1 MTYSFAP
8 SNDPLFV
15 AEGDLVQFQFQAP
28 LTWNTT
34 ETITVQIGDLTQFW
48 YITTIP
54 EDFTPDPFPFQR
66 YEGAELDTLYTYA
79 DGTRTGEEIVVVS
92 GLTPTTQ
99 AAVYIAANVSGGIDT
114 YAMRIDYD
122 GDGTFDTGWFQPTS
136 LDAITVEN
144 GARIQIRGRSS
155 IFSNDETR
163 ITVVIG
169 TSSEVWVIQTVT
181 VPLNEPIPFP
191 TFDSLT
197 GLDIL
202 EVAYS
207 NIVQI
212 NGLTTDA
219 AVSLTG
225 GADYGISNTNSTTVN
240 GDGYAVLTGADFDNP
255 PATISN
261 GQFLQLRLTASEF
274 ANTPALTSVSIGDIA
289 GGSSW
294 TITTGS
300 NPSETPGSF
309 SFTDQTGVPED
320 TLIASDPAPPG
331 GLTGLDLPV
340 EAVLVSTTS
349 TDVRIKVNS
358 GSVTTLPVTVENGD
372 VLTLY
377 QQSSPDFDG
386 VVSTVIQVGTRVISS
401 WDVITNSGPDYDA
414 LFTPPSNLT
423 NQIPDTFVTS
433 SSVSVT
439 DINRP
444 ITITATNGA
453 LISIDF
459 GTFTASPVTFDPSV
473 NTSFRLGLLTSTSL
487 NTLEST
493 DVVVGTE
500 ALDVPSVSFTWETT
514 TYAVAPPP
522 PSYRGVWY
530 SKKSEK
536 FDGYPIGTVLPVFKE
551 NIIVSYGNLS
561 GENDS
566 RYPGFV
572 SCDGTEYDVTRFPH
586 LWDVIG
592 NTYGGDGAYDENTKT
607 YSGVF
612 NVPDYRNRRLAG
624 TGFVD
629 GTRASSAGLPVDTI
643 GKSIYDVGAE
653 GGYWYF
659 DRVDASG
666 PNPLEQ
672 VIGTSSNGGVI
683 TFALFWSND
692 YVNSNGTQA
701 PTGGDGGGS
710 NTYFPS
716 NTGTASYRA
725 DAGQLFSGP
734 TDVITRDEDMV
745 GGSGSGCRMRITY
758 EAYPSTVGGGTYDT
772 IIRIDAILDPGI
784 GYQVGDEL
792 STDYWNANPAA
803 ANTIVRVDSITSSS
817 SPSGFES
824 EFFTLGSIRM
834 TGLET
839 LTTEVIFDIEGTVSA
854 QVGPL
859 TNVLVATPEHD
870 HFYLA
875 AVVETEDGD
884 PLNPWGPEGRA
895 LFRTGNTFEEQEYGA
910 GIDNGGSAGNLG
922 GASDYSD
929 ELAYE
934 FWEQFITNNLGSN
947 FVDELRKY
955 DPAYGNLSNFINL
968 LPVGAPPGPGNN
980 TNLDVEIDF
989 LTYWASPDSTL
1000 EPVRNAGQLR
1010 RVDPSDPTSWLV
1022 DGEPL
1027 DTNQRQV
1034 SAVIDTE
1041 PTNFTISSYTPPT
1054 GQTYPH
1060 RHLITVDP
1068 VTDPNTDFTGGNIIG
1083 EGSSAP
1089 GFGSGLGNAN
1099 TQLQIVFSQ
1108 DTANN
1113 NPVFMD
1119 MTEGTFRFL
1128 GNFKSPVP
1136 VAVLRPQKQA
1146 PIINPFHKTKYV
1158 IKAY

>member
-34 ETITVQIGDLTQFW
+34 ETITIQIGDLTQFW

-79 DGTRTGEEIVVVS
+79 DGTRTGEEILVVS

-114 YAMRIDYD
+114 YALRIDYD
-122 GDGTFDTGWFQPTS
+122 GDGTWDTNWFQPTS

-144 GARIQIRGRSS
+144 GSRIQIRGRSS
-155 IFSNDETR
+155 IFSIDETR

-169 TSSEVWVIQTVT
+169 TSSEVWTIQTVP

-191 TFDSLT
+191 TFNSLT
-197 GLDIL
+197 GLDSL

-255 PATISN
+255 PVTVSN
-261 GQFLQLRLTASEF
+261 GQYLQLRLTASEF

-300 NPSETPGSF
+300 NPSQTPGSF
-309 SFTDQTGVPED
+309 SFTDQTDVQED

-331 GLTGLDLPV
+331 GLTGLDVPV
-340 EAVLVSTTS
+340 EAVLVSTTA
-349 TDVRIKVNS
+349 TDVRIKVNN
-358 GSVTTLPVTVENGD
+358 GSITTLPVTVQNGD

-377 QQSSPDFDG
+377 QQSSPNFSG
-386 VVSTVIQVGTRVISS
+386 VVSTVIQVGTRVITS
-401 WDVITNSGPDYDA
+401 WDVITNSGPDFDA

-433 SSVSVT
+433 SPITVT

-459 GTFTASPVTFDPSV
+459 GAFIASPVTFDPSV

-500 ALDVPSVSFTWETT
+500 APAVPFTWETT

-536 FDGYPIGTVLPVFKE
+536 FDGYPIGTVLPVLKE
-551 NIIVSYGNLS
+551 SVVTGYGDLD
-561 GENDS
+561 GGLND
-566 RYPGFV
+566 RYPGYIE
-572 SCDGTEYDVTRFPH
+572 CDGRELNTFEYRFLH
-586 LWDVIG
+586 KVID
-592 NTYGGDGAYDENTKT
+592 NTYGGTE
-607 YSGVF
+607 YSEGVSDQFGVTTTF

-629 GTRASSAGLPVDTI
+629 GSRASSAGLPVNA
-643 GKSIYDVGAE
+643 GGSLYDVGSE

-672 VIGTSSNGGVI
+672 VVGTG
-683 TFALFWSND
+683 
-692 YVNSNGTQA
+692 
-701 PTGGDGGGS
+701 
-710 NTYFPS
+710 
-716 NTGTASYRA
+716 NTG
-725 DAGQLFSGP
+725 
-734 TDVITRDEDMV
+734 V
-745 GGSGSGCRMRITY
+745 
-758 EAYPSTVGGGTYDT
+758 
-772 IIRIDAILDPGI
+772 
-784 GYQVGDEL
+784 
-792 STDYWNANPAA
+792 
-803 ANTIVRVDSITSSS
+803 
-817 SPSGFES
+817 ES
-824 EFFTLGSIRM
+824 EFFTLGTIRM
-834 TGLET
+834 SGLET
-839 LTTEVIFDIEGTVSA
+839 LTTGVTFDITGSVSA

-859 TNVLVATPEHD
+859 NILPVSTPEHD
-870 HFYLA
+870 HFYFA
-875 AVVETEDGD
+875 AVVENEDGD
-884 PLNPWGPEGRA
+884 PLNPWYTEGRA
-895 LFRTGNTFEEQEYGA
+895 LFNTGITNESEDYGA
-910 GIDNGGSAGNLG
+910 GIDNGGDPGNIG
-922 GASDYSD
+922 GASDYTD
-929 ELAYE
+929 ALAYDY
-934 FWEQFITNNLGSN
+934 WETFITTELGSN
-947 FVDELRKY
+947 FINELIKY
-955 DPAYGNLSNFINL
+955 DPDYGNLSNFINL

-980 TNLDVEIDF
+980 TNEFEIIPF
-989 LTYWASPDSTL
+989 LTYWTSPDSNL
-1000 EPVRNAGQLR
+1000 QSARDAGQLR
-1010 RVDPSDPTSWLV
+1010 RIDFSDPSSW
-1022 DGEPL
+1022 GGTGQTENQ
-1027 DTNQRQV
+1027 NQRQV
-1034 SAVIDTE
+1034 TAVIDTQ
-1041 PTNFTISSYTPPT
+1041 PTNFTISDYTSPT
-1054 GQTYPH
+1054 GQTYGH
-1060 RHLITVDP
+1060 SHLITVDP
-1068 VTDPNTDFTGGNIIG
+1068 VIDPQTDFSGGNFSG
-1083 EGSSAP
+1083 AGSSAP
-1089 GFGSGLGNAN
+1089 GYGSGLGNAN
-1099 TQLQIVFSQ
+1099 IQLQIVFSQ
-1108 DTANN
+1108 DTSNN

-1119 MTEGTFRFL
+1119 MTEGTFNFL

>member
-66 YEGAELDTLYTYA
+66 YEGDELDNFYTYA
-79 DGTRTGEEIVVVS
+79 YGTRTGEEILVVS

-122 GDGTFDTGWFQPTS
+122 GDGTFDSGWFQPTS

-144 GARIQIRGRSS
+144 GSRIQIRGRSS

-169 TSSEVWVIQTVT
+169 TSSEVWTIQTVT

-191 TFDSLT
+191 TFNSLT
-197 GLDIL
+197 GLDSL

-255 PATISN
+255 PATVSN

-274 ANTPALTSVSIGDIA
+274 ANTPALTSVTIGDIA

-331 GLTGLDLPV
+331 GLTGLDVPV

-386 VVSTVIQVGTRVISS
+386 VVSTVIQVGTRVITS

-433 SSVSVT
+433 SSVSVS

-459 GTFTASPVTFDPSV
+459 DTFTASPVTFDPSV

-500 ALDVPSVSFTWETT
+500 ALDVPAVSFTWETT

-551 NIIVSYGNLS
+551 NIVVSYGNLS

-629 GTRASSAGLPVDTI
+629 GTRASSAGLPVDTV

-672 VIGTSSNGGVI
+672 VIGTG
-683 TFALFWSND
+683 
-692 YVNSNGTQA
+692 
-701 PTGGDGGGS
+701 
-710 NTYFPS
+710 
-716 NTGTASYRA
+716 NTG
-725 DAGQLFSGP
+725 
-734 TDVITRDEDMV
+734 I
-745 GGSGSGCRMRITY
+745 
-758 EAYPSTVGGGTYDT
+758 
-772 IIRIDAILDPGI
+772 
-784 GYQVGDEL
+784 
-792 STDYWNANPAA
+792 
-803 ANTIVRVDSITSSS
+803 
-817 SPSGFES
+817 ES

-839 LTTEVIFDIEGTVSA
+839 LTTEVIFNIEGTVSA

-859 TNVLVATPEHD
+859 TSVLVATPEHD

-875 AVVETEDGD
+875 AVIENEDGD
-884 PLNPWGPEGRA
+884 PLNPWEPEGRA
-895 LFRTGNTFEEQEYGA
+895 LFRINTTQDQLEL
-910 GIDNGGSAGNLG
+910 GSTTPGTDGNLG
-922 GASDYSD
+922 GRDDYSD
-929 ELAYE
+929 QLARGY
-934 FWEQFITNNLGSN
+934 WEDFLNNTLGTN
-947 FVDELRKY
+947 FTDELRKY
-955 DPAYGNLSNFINL
+955 DPAFGNISNFVNL
-968 LPVGAPPGPGNN
+968 LPVGAPPGPGSN
-980 TNLDVEIDF
+980 TQLQVDIDF
-989 LTYWASPDSTL
+989 LTYWGSPDSVL
-1000 EPVRNAGQLR
+1000 NAAKGLNQLR
-1010 RVDPSDPTSWLV
+1010 RIDPADDPSSWPA
-1022 DGEPL
+1022 DH
-1027 DTNQRQV
+1027 RQLT
-1034 SAVIDTE
+1034 AMIDTQ

-1060 RHLITVDP
+1060 SHLITVDP
-1068 VTDPNTDFTGGNIIG
+1068 VTDPQTDFTGGNIIG
-1083 EGSSAP
+1083 AGTQASP
-1089 GFGSGLGNAN
+1089 FGSGLGNAN

-1108 DTANN
+1108 DTSNN

-1119 MTEGTFRFL
+1119 MTEGTFNFL
-1128 GNFKSPVP
+1128 SNFKSPVP